1 MDFLQAYSDDED
13 EDTDG
18 HQLASET
25 IPSSV
30 TIYPSNQL
38 TSVTTSVIAGGGPAA
53 GISGGSGGNSDIH
66 IAGKTFSTN
75 SGFHHQS
82 ARFLLKN
89 QSHYS

>member
-38 TSVTTSVIAGGGPAA
+38 TSVTTSVIAGGGAAA
-53 GISGGSGGNSDIH
+53 GISGG
-66 IAGKTFSTN
+66 TMWR
-75 SGFHHQS
+75 QWW
-82 ARFLLKN
+82 
-89 QSHYS
+89 Q

>member
-38 TSVTTSVIAGGGPAA
+38 TSVTTSVIADVRSYVYALQ
-53 GISGGSGGNSDIH
+53 I
-66 IAGKTFSTN
+66 
-75 SGFHHQS
+75 QC
-82 ARFLLKN
+82 
-89 QSHYS
+89 